1 MAALAWPFDYG
12 GTTMTAYAVL
22 FHVLPRSCRKKKEKK
37 KKQYFALTH
46 TIEVYETLPRAKGL
60 IE

>member
-22 FHVLPRSCRKKKEKK
+22 FHVLPRRCMKEKK
-37 KKQYFALTH
+37 PNIL
-46 TIEVYETLPRAKGL
+46 L
-60 IE
+60 